1 MSIFTPMKEKTI
13 LIRARVDSRKVKKA
27 EKVFSR
33 LGLKMSDAINIF
45 ISQVELRDD
54 LPFMVTTKPERLLS
68 NEEQGKIWNEALG
81 EY

>member
-1 MSIFTPMKEKTI
+1 MPMKEETI
-13 LIRARVDSRKVKKA
+13 MIRARVDSRKVKKA
-27 EKVFSR
+27 EKEFSR

>member
-1 MSIFTPMKEKTI
+1 
-13 LIRARVDSRKVKKA
+13 
-27 EKVFSR
+27 
-33 LGLKMSDAINIF
+33 MSDAINIF

>member
-1 MSIFTPMKEKTI
+1 MSIFVPMKEETT
-13 LIRARVDSRKVKKA
+13 LIRVRVDARKAKKA
-27 EKVFSR
+27 EKIFSR

-54 LPFMVTTKPERLLS
+54 LPFTVTTKPERLLS

>member
-1 MSIFTPMKEKTI
+1 MSIFVPMKEETT
-13 LIRARVDSRKVKKA
+13 LIRARVDARKAKKA
-27 EKVFSR
+27 EKIFSR

-54 LPFMVTTKPERLLS
+54 LPFTVTTKPERLLS

>member
-1 MSIFTPMKEKTI
+1 MKEKTI

-45 ISQVELRDD
+45 ISQVELRHD

>member
-1 MSIFTPMKEKTI
+1 MKEETT

-27 EKVFSR
+27 EKIFSR

-54 LPFMVTTKPERLLS
+54 LPFTVTTKPERLLS

>member
-1 MSIFTPMKEKTI
+1 MPMKETTT
-13 LIRARVDSRKVKKA
+13 LIRARVNSQRAKKA

-45 ISQVELRDD
+45 IAQVEIRND
-54 LPFMVTTKPERLLS
+54 LPFSVSTKPERLVS
-68 NEEQGKIWNEALG
+68 DIEQANIWDKALG

>member
-1 MSIFTPMKEKTI
+1 MSIFVLMKEETT

-27 EKVFSR
+27 EKIFSR

-54 LPFMVTTKPERLLS
+54 LPFTVTTKPERLLS

>member
-1 MSIFTPMKEKTI
+1 MPMKEETT
-13 LIRARVDSRKVKKA
+13 LIRARVDSRKAKKA
-27 EKVFSR
+27 EKIFSR

-54 LPFMVTTKPERLLS
+54 LPFTVTTKPERLLS
-68 NEEQGKIWNEALG
+68 NEEQGKLWNEALG